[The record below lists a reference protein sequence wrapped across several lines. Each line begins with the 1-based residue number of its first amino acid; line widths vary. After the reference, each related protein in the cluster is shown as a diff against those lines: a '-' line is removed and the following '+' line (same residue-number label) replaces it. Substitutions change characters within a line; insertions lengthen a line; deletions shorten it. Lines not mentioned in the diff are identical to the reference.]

1 MGEARGTITQEELEK
16 YGEANIML
24 LSNTR
29 DLSSGGIVSGSGTY
43 SWTFRWTSVG
53 FTGVEWTQSAAY
65 YYGNLVAEWAS
76 ESEETLRSHLSGMDG
91 YRIASWMNSNVP
103 YLQDTGCFECVEA

>member
-53 FTGVEWTQSAAY
+53 
-65 YYGNLVAEWAS
+65 AEWAS